1 MELAILYTDLIV
13 NLRSIVEMM
22 FGKIIEKAT
31 AMSNRVSQ
39 DSIIYQVRTIM
50 EIKITILIITMIM
63 KRKHKT
69 KQN

>member
-22 FGKIIEKAT
+22 FGKIIEKAA